1 MLFRSENPLYG
12 GEAVY
17 NARALLKLYIEDD
30 ASTVSRKLKPEF
42 YLHENVIQNK
52 EIDDFTVYP
61 NPTSDQFTLSIYRTI
76 THDGFITVTNQLG
89 MKVELI
95 KIMANSMEEKVN
107 TTDLEPGLYFVSVQ
121 DGKECLGT
129 KKIAIIR

>member
-1 MLFRSENPLYG
+1 M
-12 GEAVY
+12 
-17 NARALLKLYIEDD
+17 LKLYIEDD